1 MADTDLTMQDVLK
14 RLEAAERQ
22 LALRPAGVSLAVPR
36 QRARGRGRLLAVVA
50 LALLVT
56 LVPLSVFAAGPFT
69 DLDQAQN
76 GANGHNPNIQAIADA
91 GITNGCNPPTNDNY
105 CPKDTVTREQMASFL
120 ARTAG
125 LGANKPVARA
135 ARLAV
140 NNPNAGSPS
149 FAANELVY
157 VAQDSHIAEQ
167 AVTMTETTYGQAVT
181 ITAPA
186 AGFVIVDAVAK
197 FMYAPGTGTCDPCNV
212 TAQVTHLPGG
222 QSSIASVV
230 SIVGTMN
237 YRVADPV
244 NWVFPVAAGENTFEI
259 RVRKATVA
267 PGSGTVNATSST
279 ITALYIPFGTVGASG
294 TEQTGQP

>member
-22 LALRPAGVSLAVPR
+22 LALRPAGVSLAAPR

-157 VAQDSHIAEQ
+157 LAQQRNMASYTLTD
-167 AVTMTETTYGQAVT
+167 TETAYGPVVT
-181 ITAPA
+181 IIAPA
-186 AGFVIVDAVAK
+186 AGYVMVDAIVK
-197 FMYAPGTGTCDPCNV
+197 FTYDSGTCKPCNV
-212 TAQVTHLPGG
+212 VAQVTHLPSL
-222 QSSIASVV
+222 QPSVASVV
-230 SIVGTMN
+230 SVEDFTG
-237 YRVADPV
+237 YRVANPV
-244 NWVFPVAAGENTFEI
+244 NWVFPVQAGENTFEI
-259 RVRKATVA
+259 RVRKSANPLSTGKVVA
-267 PGSGTVNATSST
+267 NSST
-279 ITALYIPFGTVGASG
+279 ITAFYVPFGAVGASG

>member
-1 MADTDLTMQDVLK
+1 MADTDMTMQDVLR
-14 RLEAAERQ
+14 RLDAAERQ
-22 LALRPAGVSLAVPR
+22 LALRSTAIGGSPASRG
-36 QRARGRGRLLAVVA
+36 RARGRGRLLAVVA

-69 DLDQAQN
+69 DLDPAQD
-76 GANGHNPNIQAIADA
+76 GAAGHNPNIQAIADA
-91 GITNGCNPPTNDNY
+91 GITTGCNPPTNNNY

-140 NNPNAGSPS
+140 NNPTAGSPS

-157 VAQDSHIAEQ
+157 VAHDSHIGDQPVPAT
-167 AVTMTETTYGQAVT
+167 ATLYGQAVT

-197 FMYAPGTGTCDPCNV
+197 FMYSAGTCDPCNV
-212 TAQVTHLPGG
+212 TAQVAHLPSGE
-222 QSSIASVV
+222 SSIASVV
-230 SIVGTMN
+230 SIVGTTN

-244 NWVFPVAAGENTFEI
+244 NWVFPVQAGENTFEI
-259 RVRKATVA
+259 RVRKASTA
-267 PGSGTVNATSST
+267 PGAGMVNTTSST
-279 ITALYIPFGTVGASG
+279 ISAFYVPFGTVGASG
-294 TEQTGQP
+294 TEQGDQP

>member
-1 MADTDLTMQDVLK
+1 MADRDLTMQDVLR

-22 LALRPAGVSLAVPR
+22 LALRPVGVSVPR
-36 QRARGRGRLLAVVA
+36 PRGRVRRRGRLLAVVA

-69 DLDQAQN
+69 DLDPAQG
-76 GANGHNPNIQAIADA
+76 GATGHNPNIQAIADA
-91 GITNGCNPPTNDNY
+91 GITTGCNPPTNDNY

-140 NNPNAGSPS
+140 NNPTASSPS

-157 VAQDSHIAEQ
+157 VAQQRTLADQ
-167 AVTMTETTYGQAVT
+167 AVSAVETPYGVVVT
-181 ITAPA
+181 VNMPA
-186 AGFVIVDAVAK
+186 DGFVMVDAIAK
-197 FMYAPGTGTCDPCNV
+197 FTFASGICNPCNV
-212 TAQVTHLPGG
+212 AAVVRHQQTGAASV
-222 QSSIASVV
+222 ASVV
-230 SIVGTMN
+230 SVMDTPG

-244 NWVFPVAAGENTFEI
+244 NWVFPVQAGFNSFEL
-259 RVRKATVA
+259 RVYRSTNPASTGV
-267 PGSGTVNATSST
+267 VNVTSST
-279 ITALYIPFGTVGASG
+279 LTALYVPFGKAESTGAMQ
-294 TEQTGQP
+294 TEQP